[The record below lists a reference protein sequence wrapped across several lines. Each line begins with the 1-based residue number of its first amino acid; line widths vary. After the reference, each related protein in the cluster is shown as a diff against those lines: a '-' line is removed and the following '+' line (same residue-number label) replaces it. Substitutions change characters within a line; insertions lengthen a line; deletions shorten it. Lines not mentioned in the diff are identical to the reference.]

1 MRADVFI
8 SQTESGGVE
17 ISVVKHGLVLA
28 LHDHTSQKAR
38 EVLLA
43 FRIDAA
49 TVDRQLGVLSKK
61 PPSVSVRFP
70 TAEIVDDLLG
80 SLWIQSCGVHGRLDH
95 LTTQN
100 RPAALCACGS
110 PLRPQ
115 RAGSSVSGISVR
127 DTYCELQYCG
137 TRITLFTR

>member
-17 ISVVKHGLVLA
+17 ISVVKHGLSSGA
-28 LHDHTSQKAR
+28 ARKYHTSQKAR

-49 TVDRQLGVLSKK
+49 TVDRQLGVLSKT

-80 SLWIQSCGVHGRLDH
+80 SRGFK
-95 LTTQN
+95 
-100 RPAALCACGS
+100 AAAFM
-110 PLRPQ
+110 
-115 RAGSSVSGISVR
+115 AA
-127 DTYCELQYCG
+127 
-137 TRITLFTR
+137 

>member
-8 SQTESGGVE
+8 SQTESGGRRDFRGHTRP
-17 ISVVKHGLVLA
+17 SSGAARKY
-28 LHDHTSQKAR
+28 HTSQKAR

-49 TVDRQLGVLSKK
+49 TVDLQLGVLSKK

-80 SLWIQSCGVHGRLDH
+80 SLGFK
-95 LTTQN
+95 
-100 RPAALCACGS
+100 AAAFM
-110 PLRPQ
+110 
-115 RAGSSVSGISVR
+115 AA
-127 DTYCELQYCG
+127 
-137 TRITLFTR
+137 